1 MSTRKTPPPYVVL
14 PQGEPLQRA
23 LWRLG
28 YEAAWDDLKER
39 CYHMYIRAKA
49 EAFINNR
56 VCIDVRKAM
65 IDIEAERVRMEAMAF
80 DRRVEAYNKRV
91 ADMMLHDDI
100 ANNIEF
106 NESVED
112 YNRRIAEALPD
123 IADRAG

>member
-1 MSTRKTPPPYVVL
+1 MSTRKTPPPYIVL

-39 CYHMYIRAKA
+39 CYCMYIRG
-49 EAFINNR
+49 EVGAFMSR
-56 VCIDVRKAM
+56 MAAWEAM
-65 IDIEAERVRMEAMAF
+65 IEVERVRMEAQAMAF
-80 DRRVEAYNKRV
+80 NLRVKAYNKRV

>member
-1 MSTRKTPPPYVVL
+1 MSTRKTPPPYIVL

-56 VCIDVRKAM
+56 VGIDVRKAM
-65 IDIEAERVRMEAMAF
+65 IDIEAERMRMEAMAF
-80 DRRVEAYNKRV
+80 DRRVE
-91 ADMMLHDDI
+91 
-100 ANNIEF
+100 
-106 NESVED
+106 D
-112 YNRRIAEALPD
+112 YNRRIRIAEALPD